1 MQQWEETHPVT
12 RNLVKLQLRSRLGHQ
27 LLLLLLLLLQAK
39 KSTGAYVL
47 QPNVEWDWKWV
58 HLLQQQPR
66 ARLAGCLPDAH

>member
-47 QPNVEWDWKWV
+47 QPNV
-58 HLLQQQPR
+58 
-66 ARLAGCLPDAH
+66 G

>member
-47 QPNVEWDWKWV
+47 QPNVGWDWNWV

-66 ARLAGCLPDAH
+66 ARLAGLPDAH